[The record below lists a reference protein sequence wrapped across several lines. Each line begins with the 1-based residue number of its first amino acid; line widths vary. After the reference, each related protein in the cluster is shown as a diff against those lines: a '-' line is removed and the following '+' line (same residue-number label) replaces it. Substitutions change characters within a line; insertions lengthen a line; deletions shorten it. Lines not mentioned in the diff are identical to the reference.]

1 MTVAIAPRSLEPH
14 LSTSRP
20 SAAPPPCPGKV
31 YLVGAGPGDPE
42 LLTLKAARL
51 LAAADVVLYDR
62 LIGDAVMD
70 HCREDAERIFVGK
83 RRARHRLPQPA
94 IHELMIDRAR
104 QGLTVVRLK
113 GGDPLVFGRAGE
125 EITSL
130 TAAGVPVEVVP
141 GVTAAA
147 GCAAERLLSLTHR
160 DHAQSLVI
168 TTGHRQ
174 DGTVDLDWPALCR
187 PRQTLVI
194 YMSHYTTA
202 AICAGLV
209 AGGLPPDLPAC
220 LVENG
225 TRADSRHILAN
236 LATLP
241 AIVEATAIEGPA
253 LLIVGEVLTAATA
266 VADQREAA
274 SV

>member
-1 MTVAIAPRSLEPH
+1 MS
-14 LSTSRP
+14 SDRP
-20 SAAPPPCPGKV
+20 SPGPQQGTGKV

-42 LLTLKAARL
+42 LMTLKAARL

-62 LIGDAVMD
+62 LIGDSVMD
-70 HCREDAERIFVGK
+70 HCRADAERIFVGK
-83 RRARHRLPQPA
+83 RRARHRLPQVA

-104 QGLTVVRLK
+104 RGLTVVRLK
-113 GGDPLVFGRAGE
+113 GGDPLIFGRAGE

-130 TAAGVPVEVVP
+130 AAASVPVEVVP

-160 DHAQSLVI
+160 DHAQTLVI
-168 TTGHRQ
+168 TTGHRH

-187 PRQTLVI
+187 PQQTLVI
-194 YMSHYTTA
+194 YMSHYTTT

-209 AGGLPPDLPAC
+209 AGGLPPELPAC
-220 LVENG
+220 LIENG
-225 TRADSRHILAN
+225 TRDDSRHILAN

-241 AIVEATAIEGPA
+241 ALVEATAIEGPA
-253 LLIVGEVLTAATA
+253 LLIVGRVLTAASADGSGIAATTA
-266 VADQREAA
+266 ATDQPEAA
-274 SV
+274 VD